1 MIYNLYLIYK
11 TYNIFLHLYGIYVAM
26 SFVYWSFG
34 YTYFICSYFMGFF
47 KIEQPQKQLCDVD

>member
-11 TYNIFLHLYGIYVAM
+11 TYNVIVHLYGIYVAM
-26 SFVYWSFG
+26 SFG
-34 YTYFICSYFMGFF
+34 YTYLICSYFMGFF